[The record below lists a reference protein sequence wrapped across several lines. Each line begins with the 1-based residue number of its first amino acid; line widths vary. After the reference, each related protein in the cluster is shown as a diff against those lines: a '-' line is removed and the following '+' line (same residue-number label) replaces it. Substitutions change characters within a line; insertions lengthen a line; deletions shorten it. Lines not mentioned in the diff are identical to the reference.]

1 MKALAA
7 VAAAA
12 ALVAVV
18 PRPARACSL
27 FGYDPMFLS
36 AGSDTVAPTLS
47 VGPATVWRGD
57 GSCAGTGL
65 VQVEVTA
72 TDDQTPANVIGYQV
86 LVTRGDVRFPGLPAT
101 PFTQLSGDLSLHF
114 NDTGQALDL
123 TLQVRAVDR
132 NGNLSAPVDVD
143 VRDVPP
149 GDEGGCAVGGSGVG
163 AGAGWLAALALVP
176 LVRRRRRARR

>member
-7 VAAAA
+7 VAAVA
-12 ALVAVV
+12 ALAVAA

-65 VQVEVTA
+65 VQVEVAA

-132 NGNLSAPVDVD
+132 NGNLSEPVSVDVVD
-143 VRDVPP
+143 APP
-149 GDEGGCAVGGSGVG
+149 GDEGGCAVGGG
-163 AGAGWLAALALVP
+163 AGAGVGWLAALALVP

>member
-12 ALVAVV
+12 LVAVA

-27 FGYDPMFLS
+27 FGYDPVFLS
-36 AGSDTVAPTLS
+36 AGSDTVAPTLT
-47 VGPATVWRGD
+47 VGRATVWRGD

-65 VQVEVTA
+65 VQVEVAA
-72 TDDQTPANVIGYQV
+72 TDDQTPADQIGYQV
-86 LVTRGDVRFPGLPAT
+86 LVTRGEVRFPGLPAT
-101 PFTQLSGDLSLHF
+101 PFTQGSGDLALHF

-149 GDEGGCAVGGSGVG
+149 DEGGCAVGGGG
-163 AGAGWLAALALVP
+163 AAGWLAALALVP
-176 LVRRRRRARR
+176 LVRRRRRG